1 MSAAQN
7 SDVTLR
13 SVLLRADAISKF
25 SKQCIC
31 KKVQLWRVYL
41 SQLAYFVEQSVA
53 QQER

>member
-13 SVLLRADAISKF
+13 SVLLRADAICKF

-31 KKVQLWRVYL
+31 EKVQLWRVCL
-41 SQLAYFVEQSVA
+41 LQLAYRMKKSVA